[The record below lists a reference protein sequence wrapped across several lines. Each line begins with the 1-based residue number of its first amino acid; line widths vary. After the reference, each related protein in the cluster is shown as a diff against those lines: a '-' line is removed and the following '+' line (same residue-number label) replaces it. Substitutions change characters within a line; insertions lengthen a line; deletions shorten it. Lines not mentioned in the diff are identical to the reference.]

1 MKDLISIIVPIYNSE
16 KTISK
21 CIESVLTQTYSN
33 IELLLINDG
42 SSDNSESIC
51 MKYQKKD
58 KRVKYLFKENGGVS
72 SARNYGIN
80 RAKGKWIM
88 FLDSDDYLDEK
99 SLEDI
104 ISNNKDENIL
114 YSLKRKMFISD
125 NIYKYDNSLK
135 QEIDSIEFIMDI
147 IDGNQIGVVWG
158 YLYNASLVKKMKFD
172 QNTFY
177 LEDTLFLI
185 NYIKENKIKL
195 IKFISN
201 ESYYNYVFNKDGI
214 TKSGKDLVKKC
225 HSFIYSL
232 DNINKILD
240 YKYDDKIKLKKV
252 RILEEELRLANNIK
266 DYKIVCNEINIEKYT
281 DNKVRF
287 KVFSFIYRNKYYIL
301 LKLYYLIR
309 KYAKK
314 LKIR

>member
-16 KTISK
+16 KNISK

-42 SSDNSESIC
+42 SNDSSDSIC

-80 RAKGKWIM
+80 ISKGKWIM
-88 FLDSDDYLDEK
+88 FLDSDDYLDKK
-99 SLEDI
+99 SLENI
-104 ISNNKDENIL
+104 ITSIKDKNIL
-114 YSLKRKMFISD
+114 YSLNRKMYILENKYKFD
-125 NIYKYDNSLK
+125 NNLN
-135 QEIDSIEFIMDI
+135 QEFDSMEFITDI
-147 IDGNQIGVVWG
+147 IDGKQMGVVWG
-158 YLYNASLVKKMKFD
+158 YLFNANFVKKMKFD

-185 NYIKENKIKL
+185 NYIKECKIKH
-195 IKFISN
+195 IKFISYKT
-201 ESYYNYVFNKDGI
+201 YYNYIFNNDGI

-252 RILEEELRLANNIK
+252 RILEEELRLADDIK
-266 DYKIVCNEINIEKYT
+266 DYKIVCHEINIEKYT
-281 DNKVRF
+281 DNKIRF

-301 LKLYYLIR
+301 LKLYYTIR
-309 KYAKK
+309 KFAKK